1 MNGTKIFR
9 TVFAVALVVFIIP
22 PIASAQ
28 QYADILDGKWF
39 KAKLSVKGYA
49 IAPPPPDGD
58 GETVLGKGSGAST
71 AGGLYLHMSYDIAG
85 YTVTTCMRDDRN
97 YNVWHK
103 NTSAPI
109 STADIYGATYPQVWD
124 FKGIPLVFY
133 DGITVVSVY
142 PTLYTKITA
151 EGSNVK
157 SVSISNVSC
166 SFSTEEVHYQYGKG
180 SCKLTGSLIPADKV
194 ATTVPVGC

>member
-1 MNGTKIFR
+1 MMKGTKIFR
-9 TVFAVALVVFIIP
+9 TVFAVALVVLIIP

-28 QYADILDGKWF
+28 QYGNILDGKWF
-39 KAKLSVKGYA
+39 KVKMSAKGYV
-49 IAPPPPDGD
+49 IALPPPDGD
-58 GETVLGKGSGAST
+58 GETVLAKGSWASA
-71 AGGLYLHMSYDIAG
+71 AGSLYLHMSYDIAG
-85 YTVTTCMRDDRN
+85 YTVTTCMRDDRD

-133 DGITVVSVY
+133 DGITVHSVY

-151 EGSNVK
+151 EGSNLR
-157 SVSISNVSC
+157 STSISNVSC
-166 SFSTEEVHYQYGKG
+166 SVS
-180 SCKLTGSLIPADKV
+180 P
-194 ATTVPVGC
+194 